1 MAVTTAKPSPL
12 KVIQVSVRDRAIFE
26 AVQVN
31 CRSQRAVAVE
41 FKLSQARVSAIVK
54 RVARWLG
61 QGAPPGFEELPR
73 AARLRSVSR
82 LHRMRLEHFL
92 HEAVEAWQ
100 KSDSTTHTI
109 TEKVS
114 KGEVVNRVTK
124 VQTRNRDLRQ
134 MRHIAEIEDRITA
147 FEGFDKQGKV
157 DESCQGRVY
166 EEPDRTPEEDRREV
180 KRRIILGG
188 FDTPGDEGI
197 PGLWGEEME
206 QRNAEVG
213 RQKAE
218 VGAGEVRN
226 AECGVRSEGN
236 GEVKVRE
243 SGAGEADEA
252 PAQPKT
258 PRQQSEISLAPVLR
272 GEGRGEGPAG
282 REDVAVAGALLSL
295 NVTNSA
301 QHAQQHDVTA
311 EETQQILLSKAEP
324 TPKPEPTPKRY
335 RLMGTA
341 AEMAVSK
348 SYDEY
353 FSLEERIFRATE
365 KAREAQQR
373 GKAKVR
379 QTQGQPLTPALSP
392 EYRGE
397 GVRFNA

>member
-1 MAVTTAKPSPL
+1 MAVTTAKHSPL

-31 CRSQRAVAVE
+31 CRSQRVVAVE

-54 RVARWLG
+54 RVTRWLG

-166 EEPDRTPEEDRREV
+166 EEPERTPEGDCREV
-180 KRRIILGG
+180 KRRMILGA

-197 PGLWGEEME
+197 PGLWGAEMAE
-206 QRNAEVG
+206 RNAEVG
-213 RQKAE
+213 KQNAE
-218 VGAGEVRN
+218 VGNAADGSRN
-226 AECGVRSEGN
+226 DV
-236 GEVKVRE
+236 
-243 SGAGEADEA
+243 DE
-252 PAQPKT
+252 
-258 PRQQSEISLAPVLR
+258 RQR
-272 GEGRGEGPAG
+272 G
-282 REDVAVAGALLSL
+282 D
-295 NVTNSA
+295 
-301 QHAQQHDVTA
+301 
-311 EETQQILLSKAEP
+311 
-324 TPKPEPTPKRY
+324 
-335 RLMGTA
+335 
-341 AEMAVSK
+341 
-348 SYDEY
+348 
-353 FSLEERIFRATE
+353 SLERGVPDATGRTKRWVVEEGIGGGSQGGKGDGDGQGGAKKRDQATVGGWNRIH
-365 KAREAQQR
+365 
-373 GKAKVR
+373 G
-379 QTQGQPLTPALSP
+379 
-392 EYRGE
+392 
-397 GVRFNA
+397 